1 MPVLS
6 TVPTFEIAG
15 TGRGRYCAGSLALN
29 FESHDNSKHR
39 TFMSMISILVFA
51 SDDEIRQLLSE
62 PETIDEFL
70 EQDRTS
76 TDLDKAWHG
85 IHWLLT
91 GSADGG
97 DEPLCYLLAG
107 GDPVGDVDVGYGP
120 ARALTSHQVA
130 AWDDALSELSIEELA
145 RRFDPKAMLD
155 AKIYPE
161 IWARS
166 ISGQEDTLDY
176 LLQAY
181 FGLRDFVAAAR
192 KERSGLLVYLS

>member
-1 MPVLS
+1 
-6 TVPTFEIAG
+6 
-15 TGRGRYCAGSLALN
+15 
-29 FESHDNSKHR
+29 
-39 TFMSMISILVFA
+39 MSMISILVFA
-51 SDDEIRQLLSE
+51 SDDEIRQLLSQ
-62 PETIDEFL
+62 PESIYEFI
-70 EQDRTS
+70 EQERTS

-97 DEPLCYLLAG
+97 DEPLCFLLAG
-107 GDPVGDVDVGYGP
+107 GEPVGDADVGYGP
-120 ARALTSHQVA
+120 ARALTSERVA
-130 AWDDALSELSIEELA
+130 AWDVALSQISREELA

-155 AKIYPE
+155 ADIYPQ

-166 ISGQEDTLDY
+166 IKGEEDTLDY

-181 FGLRDFVAAAR
+181 GSFRDFVAAAG

>member
-1 MPVLS
+1 
-6 TVPTFEIAG
+6 
-15 TGRGRYCAGSLALN
+15 
-29 FESHDNSKHR
+29 
-39 TFMSMISILVFA
+39 MISSMVFA
-51 SDDEIRQLLSE
+51 TDNEIRQLLTQ
-62 PETIDEFL
+62 PECIYEFI
-70 EQDRTS
+70 EEDRTS

-107 GDPVGDVDVGYGP
+107 GEPVGDVDVGYGP
-120 ARALTSHQVA
+120 ARALTSKQVA
-130 AWDDALSELSIEELA
+130 AWDAALSEVSRDELA

-155 AKIYPE
+155 ADIYPR

-166 ISGQEDTLDY
+166 IKGEEDTLDY

-181 FGLRDFVAAAR
+181 GGFLDFVAAAR

>member
-1 MPVLS
+1 MVSLSYDIRYPVKRPPHLS
-6 TVPTFEIAG
+6 
-15 TGRGRYCAGSLALN
+15 R
-29 FESHDNSKHR
+29 
-39 TFMSMISILVFA
+39 MSMISILVFA
-51 SDDEIRQLLSE
+51 PDDEIRQLLQQ
-62 PETIDEFL
+62 PEGIHDFLDE
-70 EQDRTS
+70 ERTS

-107 GDPVGDVDVGYGP
+107 GEPVGDVDVGYGP
-120 ARALTSHQVA
+120 ARALTSEQVA
-130 AWDDALSELSIEELA
+130 SWDAALSQISRDELA

-155 AKIYPE
+155 ADIYPQ

-166 ISGQEDTLDY
+166 IEGEEDTLDY

-181 FGLRDFVAAAR
+181 GGFRDFVAAAR
-192 KERSGLLVYLS
+192 KERSG